1 MKGSAI
7 GYGGILAMLIITT
20 FVFMYITAKPPI
32 ERYVITSEGALMNF
46 ANEAEMLI
54 KTFDTS
60 VEFISQRSAY
70 ELGLTGGLE
79 NEKHWTKDYPDIT
92 TLEEE
97 LEKAIENNLP
107 ASNIKG
113 NMKIT
118 FSDGDIDT
126 TYSCGSIESSRCF
139 LVDGSIFMNFYDNA
153 TKSVITLNSHEFD
166 ATIASNYFRLLK
178 ASRSIMEESE
188 FNSFLENGDLTT
200 LSNAFKADS
209 RFANLRLDISVSGRV
224 VEFTIY
230 DRSCLSGNDYYCIA
244 PLKAWETGII
254 NPKDGKQIAYD
265 YVKLK
270 FNVDI
275 ENAIA
280 PEGCARANPTVTIA
294 PDTQAGSSGSTLT
307 YTIFVKNND
316 NSDCGNSFF
325 SLNVDS
331 CPPNW
336 VCDLSNSFV
345 SIPPGSTDDTIRLF
359 VTSTSTASTG
369 LYTFNVRATNSE
381 SANQGQDS
389 GIYSISSC
397 TGSFSATVSGTGTC
411 TVYTSFS
418 ASNCDGKSWEI
429 REGFSVKKSG
439 IVSGNPYTN
448 NPSLTGV
455 STGDHTYRLFIN
467 GNPIG
472 DAVTLNCIAYTPPP
486 QCPGGCDDNNPC
498 TSDSCQSGTCVHTN
512 RAAGSICGTIS
523 SSCPNTC
530 TGGNEYRDG
539 TESCNLVCNGA
550 GSCSSTC
557 TLSSCSL
564 SSYTTVKECKFDCS
578 GTSCITGYYCQPA
591 KAYCRVSRLGWC
603 DGCSSDGCCDLN
615 GWVPGGE
622 TCSYQYP
629 GGCYETQSSI
639 PRILGTVTCKW
650 SGWGGTSAIVSTC
663 EACDEITEH
672 PEEVCSGWHG
682 TTCQGYPGKDGID
695 PVNYCKYTSCYMDS
709 SNCKY
714 D

>member
-209 RFANLRLDISVSGRV
+209 RFANLRLDISVSGSV
-224 VEFTIY
+224 VEFTMY

-254 NPKDGKQIAYD
+254 NPKDGKQISYD

-270 FNVDI
+270 FKVDV

-280 PEGCARANPTVTIA
+280 PEGCARADPSVTIV
-294 PDTQAGSSGSTLT
+294 PDVQAGSSGSTLT
-307 YTIFVKNND
+307 YNVFVKNND
-316 NSDCGNSFF
+316 GSDCDSSLF
-325 SLNVDS
+325 SLTTTL
-331 CPPNW
+331 CPSGW
-336 VCDLSNSFV
+336 VCDLENNFV
-345 SIPPGSTDDTIRLF
+345 SIPPGSTDDSSRLF
-359 VTSTSTASTG
+359 VTSTSTAGTG
-369 LYTFNVRATNSE
+369 LYTFTVRATNTE
-381 SANQGQDS
+381 SAKQGQND
-389 GIYSISSC
+389 GTYSISACS
-397 TGSFSATVSGTGTC
+397 GSFSATISGTGTC

-418 ASNCDGKSWEI
+418 VSNCNGNWEI
-429 REGFSVKKSG
+429 REGSSVKKSG
-439 IVSGNPYTN
+439 TVLGNPYTN
-448 NPSLTGV
+448 NPTLTGV
-455 STGDHTYRLFIN
+455 STGDHTYELFIG
-467 GNPIG
+467 GNSIG
-472 DAVTLNCIAYTPPP
+472 SVSVKCSETPGPAPECYNDIDCNKEFCKVGHCI
-486 QCPGGCDDNNPC
+486 
-498 TSDSCQSGTCVHTN
+498 SGTCSYSGAKNV
-512 RAAGSICGTIS
+512 GQICGGTRETACS
-523 SSCPNTC
+523 EGCTVSPAYPRGVTGKGNCKKTC
-530 TGGNEYRDG
+530 DK
-539 TESCNLVCNGA
+539 VCQSD
-550 GSCSSTC
+550 GSCSC
-557 TLSSCSL
+557 DLSSSACFCDNTYLCS
-564 SSYTTVKECKFDCS
+564 YACNAARTDCAA
-578 GTSCITGYYCQPA
+578 GIYCQPA
-591 KAYCRVSRLGWC
+591 TAMCRNCLYGSCGDGKAVFS
-603 DGCSSDGCCDLN
+603 
-615 GWVPGGE
+615 
-622 TCSYQYP
+622 
-629 GGCYETQSSI
+629 GGCYAPNQVPAELKSI
-639 PRILGTVTCKW
+639 TCSCWTGSVGIAKV
-650 SGWGGTSAIVSTC
+650 VSTC
-663 EACDEITEH
+663 SACNFDNREMNCNDENNGCEPTYN
-672 PEEVCSGWHG
+672 SG
-682 TTCQGYPGKDGID
+682 CQL
-695 PVNYCKYTSCYMDS
+695 TSCSPDA
-709 SNCKY
+709 SNCTGH
-714 D
+714 